1 MKIEIF
7 PDADAIARSRLLSV
21 QTDGVPPPTG
31 IKVHNST
38 DFLFSVSQS
47 EYWGMA
53 EKYFMPPTTCLHGDG
68 LYVSE
73 CISGPC
79 RGRTYGSL
87 FKSPGESLPENTQHE
102 ESLAISEA

>member
-53 EKYFMPPTTCLHGDG
+53 EKYFLPAYYLPTWRRGFM
-68 LYVSE
+68 
-73 CISGPC
+73 C
-79 RGRTYGSL
+79 RSV
-87 FKSPGESLPENTQHE
+87 
-102 ESLAISEA
+102 